1 MPTSTRAIKALIGAS
16 DALYRA
22 SRRRAD
28 TGHEGELVAIL
39 VTALATTLRD
49 GRIDA
54 GSLRAWIVAVAG
66 WKVPA

>member
-1 MPTSTRAIKALIGAS
+1 MPTSTRAIKGLIGAA
-16 DALYRA
+16 DVLYR
-22 SRRRAD
+22 SSRRAD

-54 GSLRAWIVAVAG
+54 GSLRTWIVSVAS
-66 WKVPA
+66 WRVTT